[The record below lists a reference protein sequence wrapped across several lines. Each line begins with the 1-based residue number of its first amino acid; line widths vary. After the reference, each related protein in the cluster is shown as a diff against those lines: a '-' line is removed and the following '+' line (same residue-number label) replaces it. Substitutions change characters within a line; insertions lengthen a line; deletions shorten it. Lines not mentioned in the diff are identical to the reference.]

1 ILYAG
6 ALYSSRSPEPFLT
19 GFARFVSRHPD
30 ARFVIAGGSSDLD
43 LPAMIARH
51 GLTGWVALLGRLP
64 HEEVLGRMQSA
75 SALLAI
81 QSPADDVHVP
91 GKLFEYIGAR
101 RPILAVSQPCEVTE
115 LVNKNNLGWVA
126 EPNAESVAAT
136 LAMAYRAWRA
146 GTAATAPAE
155 RFAVGEQT

>member
-1 ILYAG
+1 MQTASVL
-6 ALYSSRSPEPFLT
+6 LT
-19 GFARFVSRHPD
+19 
-30 ARFVIAGGSSDLD
+30 
-43 LPAMIARH
+43 
-51 GLTGWVALLGRLP
+51 
-64 HEEVLGRMQSA
+64 
-75 SALLAI
+75 I

-115 LVNKNNLGWVA
+115 LVSKNNLGWVA

-136 LAMAYRAWRA
+136 LALAYRAWRA

-155 RFAVGEQT
+155 RFAVGEQTRQLAELLHRVSR